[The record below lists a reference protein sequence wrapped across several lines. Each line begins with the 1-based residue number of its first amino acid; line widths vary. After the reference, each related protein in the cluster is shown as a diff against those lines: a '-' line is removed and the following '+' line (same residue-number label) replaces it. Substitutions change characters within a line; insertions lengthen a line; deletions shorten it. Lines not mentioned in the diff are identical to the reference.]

1 MTLPQSGDTVYVHFT
16 ARLDDGIVIEESEDG
31 APFEAVLG
39 AGTINP
45 AFDEALRTLTE
56 GESTTITLPPE
67 KAYGKYNTRLV
78 FKLKRKRLDLKGDIQ
93 EGSLVRVTLP
103 EGKKAYVSIL
113 SIDEKKVVVDANHPH
128 AGETIHYT
136 LTLERIEPAS
146 EDRARSIGLEE
157 QK

>member
-78 FKLKRKRLDLKGDIQ
+78 FKLKRKRLDLKGNIQ
-93 EGSLVRVTLP
+93 EGSLVRVTLLRGRKP
-103 EGKKAYVSIL
+103 MYPYSQSMKRRSL
-113 SIDEKKVVVDANHPH
+113 SMQTTPTQVRRSTIPH
-128 AGETIHYT
+128 LRT
-136 LTLERIEPAS
+136 
-146 EDRARSIGLEE
+146 DRAS
-157 QK
+157 Q